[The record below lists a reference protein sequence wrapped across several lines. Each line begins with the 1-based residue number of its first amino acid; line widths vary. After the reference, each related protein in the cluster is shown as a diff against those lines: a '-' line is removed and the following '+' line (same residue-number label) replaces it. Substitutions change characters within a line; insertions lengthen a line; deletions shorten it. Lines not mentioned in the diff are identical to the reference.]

1 MLSPASDWAPESP
14 ARVVSAPLPGRARLA
29 VCGLQRNPRR
39 AQVVEDALRDRAGV
53 RAVEASARTGNVLV
67 VFDPSRCAL
76 DDLVA
81 GVAEAIGHVP
91 SPTTADSVRQ
101 VVVRSDTPGR
111 LRLAV
116 LGLRGHPERE
126 ATVAAAIAALPGG
139 RAVTASA
146 PTGTVLV

>member
-1 MLSPASDWAPESP
+1 MLSSASDWAPEPP
-14 ARVVSAPLPGRARLA
+14 ARVARAPPPGRPRLA

-67 VFDPSRCAL
+67 VFDPSRCVL

-81 GVAEAIGHVP
+81 SVAAALGGG
-91 SPTTADSVRQ
+91 PTTPVPAHP

-116 LGLRGHPERE
+116 LGLRGDRARE
-126 ATVAAAIAALPGG
+126 TPLAAAIAALPGV
-139 RAVTASA
+139 RAVSAS
-146 PTGTVLV
+146 

>member
-1 MLSPASDWAPESP
+1 MLSPAPDWASEPA

-29 VCGLQRNPRR
+29 VSGLQRNPRR

-67 VFDPSRCAL
+67 VFDPSRCTL

-81 GVAEAIGHVP
+81 SVAAALGGGPTSPVP
-91 SPTTADSVRQ
+91 CPP

-116 LGLRGHPERE
+116 SGLRGDRARE
-126 ATVAAAIAALPGG
+126 TPLASAIAVLPGV
-139 RAVTASA
+139 RAVSASA
-146 PTGTVLV
+146 LTGTVLV